1 MHGRFKGEKKSTE
14 AVTAKELMADILG
27 IDFKTIILKML
38 KELKKMQSKLKTN
51 KQTHTNGKI
60 NKEKI

>member
-1 MHGRFKGEKKSTE
+1 MHGRFKGEKKSRE
-14 AVTAKELMADILG
+14 AATAKELMADILG

-38 KELKKMQSKLKTN
+38 KELKKMWSKLKIN